1 VYTFGRDP
9 SLNPADFRASGLSA
23 GAVFVRRPGSVRGQQ
38 FVIEDCTDCDIY
50 VLDHSAAVN
59 IDACVGCRIV
69 LGPCESSVFVRDC
82 RGCSLVLAAQ
92 QLRTR
97 DCHDCQLLLHCS
109 TQPIIESSSGLQLGC
124 YAYHYPE
131 LRAQFEAAR
140 LPCWTNRWSDVHDF
154 TPPEHGGG
162 GGGADRHWAWLP
174 RMRTAPQ
181 QLVPPI
187 APPPPV
193 VAAAACGA
201 GGAVAEGEVEESL
214 LSVEVSLLSSAEAQ
228 DDADDAD
235 DADDDGGGGGGGSG
249 GGVAAASKDAGKD
262 APAADA
268 PVVVAED
275 AQAAAAA
282 AGVPEPAA
290 ALALPLV
297 VPPTTGARPELSA
310 LACCFVCVPRA
321 PTWEAGPLER
331 LVEDV
336 TGAGGGEGG
345 ERGEGVAAGAGAAEA
360 GEAVHLVRTRG
371 FELSAEQAMALAP
384 GRELAAGACVGLEFR
399 GGTGVIE
406 QVGGALARLGLAPSA
421 RYCPAD
427 PAVAKESARLFFET
441 WEVEI

>member
-1 VYTFGRDP
+1 MYTFGRDP

-228 DDADDAD
+228 DDADAAD
-235 DADDDGGGGGGGSG
+235 DADD
-249 GGVAAASKDAGKD
+249 
-262 APAADA
+262 AADDDPA
-268 PVVVAED
+268 GRDDYEGR
-275 AQAAAAA
+275 A
-282 AGVPEPAA
+282 AGVHPGGASLDEHKAVLAGNERHAHPE
-290 ALALPLV
+290 LACARASSGSA
-297 VPPTTGARPELSA
+297 THCASSARPM
-310 LACCFVCVPRA
+310 
-321 PTWEAGPLER
+321 G
-331 LVEDV
+331 
-336 TGAGGGEGG
+336 
-345 ERGEGVAAGAGAAEA
+345 GAAFDNCY
-360 GEAVHLVRTRG
+360 L
-371 FELSAEQAMALAP
+371 
-384 GRELAAGACVGLEFR
+384 
-399 GGTGVIE
+399 
-406 QVGGALARLGLAPSA
+406 
-421 RYCPAD
+421 
-427 PAVAKESARLFFET
+427 
-441 WEVEI
+441 